1 MMRRDSKARRLVRRS
16 FLILCLWLGGL
27 TMAMAAV
34 HPVRGFLPD
43 LKFTLQGAGG
53 VTVTQQAFAGKVVLM
68 FFGYASCPD
77 ICPTTM
83 AQLAQVRQALG
94 PKGDQVR
101 ILFVSVDPHR
111 DTPDI
116 LQRYVDQFDPHAI
129 GLTGDE
135 HAIASLARRYR
146 VAYQIGKPTSSAP
159 GAPYEVSH
167 SRGIFGFDAQGHAAW
182 LAPDS
187 ESQADLLAAIRPLL
201 H

>member
-1 MMRRDSKARRLVRRS
+1 MTKPPRRAGFVQRLMAALV
-16 FLILCLWLGGL
+16 LWACGIGVAL
-27 TMAMAAV
+27 AAV

-53 VTVTQQAFAGKVVLM
+53 ATVTQQAFAGKVVLM

-83 AQLAQVRQALG
+83 AQLAQVTESLG
-94 PKGDQVR
+94 PKADQVR

-111 DTPDI
+111 DTPDV
-116 LQRYVDQFDPHAI
+116 LQAYVDQFDRHAI

-135 HAIASLARRYR
+135 SAIAALARRYR
-146 VAYQIGKPTSSAP
+146 VAYQIERPDSTAP

-167 SRGIFGFDAQGHAAW
+167 SRGIYAFDQQGKAVW
-182 LAPDS
+182 LASDS
-187 ESQADLLAAIRPLL
+187 ESQDDLLAALKPMLQ
-201 H
+201 

>member
-1 MMRRDSKARRLVRRS
+1 MIASRMFWARRVLVV
-16 FLILCLWLGGL
+16 LALWLGGL
-27 TMAMAAV
+27 SLAAAAV

-43 LKFTLQGAGG
+43 LQFSLQGAGN
-53 VTVTQQAFAGKVVLM
+53 VTMTQKDFAGKVVLM

-94 PKGDQVR
+94 SKADQVS
-101 ILFVSVDPHR
+101 ILFISVDPHR
-111 DTPDI
+111 DTPDL

-135 HAIASLARRYR
+135 SAIASLARRYR
-146 VAYQIGKPTSSAP
+146 VAYQIERPSSSNP
-159 GAPYEVSH
+159 NAPYVVSH
-167 SRGIFGFDAQGHAAW
+167 SRGIFCFDEQGRAVW
-182 LAPDS
+182 LASDS
-187 ESQADLLAAIRPLL
+187 DSQADLLAALKPLL